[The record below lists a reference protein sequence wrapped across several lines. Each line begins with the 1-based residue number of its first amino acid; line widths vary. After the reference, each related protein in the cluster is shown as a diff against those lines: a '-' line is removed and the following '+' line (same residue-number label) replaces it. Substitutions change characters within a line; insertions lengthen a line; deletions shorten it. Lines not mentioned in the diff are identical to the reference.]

1 MLAAPAASAAD
12 LRIAVDGYSAYVWR
26 GMTLQDAPVLQPWLD
41 LSGVPLGKGVSLGV
55 NLWTNFPVSDAF
67 YEGQLAVEGG
77 AFSELAT
84 TVTLSLP
91 KGFDV
96 GFAEYTMLRTLAGR
110 PADTGEAFVGWT
122 GSFGVDVW
130 AYGYYDV
137 QAVDGFYLELGV
149 AREFAIRPWLT
160 TSLQVEA
167 GAASRNFALACW
179 GTRGGPFDYGVLGE
193 LSFAPSERIALGIR
207 LGYVGSLD
215 HDVLPEQPVSFY
227 GGLTASIGF

>member
-1 MLAAPAASAAD
+1 
-12 LRIAVDGYSAYVWR
+12 
-26 GMTLQDAPVLQPWLD
+26 MTLQDAPVLQPSLD
-41 LSGVPLGKGVSLGV
+41 IGGVPLAKGVELGV

-110 PADTGEAFVGWT
+110 PADTGEAFVGWS
-122 GSFGVDVW
+122 GSLGVDVW
-130 AYGYYDV
+130 VYGYYDV
-137 QAVDGFYLELGV
+137 QMVDGLYVEVGV
-149 AREFAIRPWLT
+149 AREIAIRPRLT
-160 TSLQVEA
+160 TTLQAQA
-167 GAASRNFALACW
+167 GVASRNFALACW
-179 GTRGGPFDYGVLGE
+179 GTKAGPFDYGVLGE
-193 LSFAPSERIALGIR
+193 LSYAPSEKVSLGLR

-215 HDVLPEQPVSFY
+215 HAVLPEQPVSFY
-227 GGLTASIGF
+227 GGLTASLGF